1 MPGRWH
7 HPRRVPSGGVF
18 VSDFR
23 HFLDLP
29 VDAPGPARRMA
40 DHLSLIV
47 RAATAGDGGVAWMSA
62 LPCRCRPGRR
72 ACPGL
77 LRLFRSDVPAS
88 IEWRC
93 PACGDEGVISGWER
107 TSYDLRAAGPI
118 GDEAERVRTVV
129 SAEVAATLRGLAL
142 VDSAGERLIF
152 RATPSADGIVLVGT
166 EDDLEELTE
175 FVAAEANHE
184 HDRRR
189 QKRLD
194 TAFDE
199 LNDALDRARTP

>member
-1 MPGRWH
+1 M
-7 HPRRVPSGGVF
+7 F
-18 VSDFR
+18 VSDLR

-40 DHLSLIV
+40 EHLSLIV
-47 RAATAGDGGVAWMSA
+47 RAATAGDGGVAWLSA
-62 LPCRCRPGRR
+62 LPCRRRPGRR

-77 LRLFRSDVPAS
+77 LRLFRSELPAS

-93 PACGDEGVISGWER
+93 PACGDEGVISGWEQ
-107 TSYDLRAAGPI
+107 TPYDLRATGPI
-118 GDEAERVRTVV
+118 GDEAETVRSVV
-129 SAEVAATLRGLAL
+129 SAEVAATLRSLVL

-152 RATPSADGIVLVGT
+152 RAAPSAGGIVLIGT

-175 FVAAEANHE
+175 YVAAEANHE
-184 HDRRR
+184 QDRRR

-194 TAFDE
+194 TAFDI
-199 LNDALDRARTP
+199 LNDALDRAQTS